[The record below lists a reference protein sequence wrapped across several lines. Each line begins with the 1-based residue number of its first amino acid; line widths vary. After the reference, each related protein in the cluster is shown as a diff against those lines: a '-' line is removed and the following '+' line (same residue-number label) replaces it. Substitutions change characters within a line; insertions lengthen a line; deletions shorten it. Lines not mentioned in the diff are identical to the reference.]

1 MEVAGDSRQTPAGNK
16 GGHMASLLWLV
27 FIVLLVLWLVGFAVN
42 WGAFIWVLL
51 IAALV
56 ALVVNLFSGTRT
68 GRWY

>member
-1 MEVAGDSRQTPAGNK
+1 MVG
-16 GGHMASLLWLV
+16 LLWLI
-27 FIVLLVLWLVGFAVN
+27 FAVLLVLWLVGFAVN

-56 ALVVNLFSGTRT
+56 ILLFNVVGGMRG

>member
-1 MEVAGDSRQTPAGNK
+1 MLG
-16 GGHMASLLWLV
+16 LLWLL
-27 FIVLLVLWLVGFAVN
+27 FIILLVLWLVGYAVN

-56 ALVVNLFSGTRT
+56 ILVFNLFTGTRR